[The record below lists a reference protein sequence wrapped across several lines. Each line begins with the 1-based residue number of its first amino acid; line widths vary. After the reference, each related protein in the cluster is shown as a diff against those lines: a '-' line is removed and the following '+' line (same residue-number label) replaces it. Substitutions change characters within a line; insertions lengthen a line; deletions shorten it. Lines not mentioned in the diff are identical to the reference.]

1 MILIVDDEPH
11 VRRLLA
17 AILSRG
23 GYDVA
28 EAGDARSAMP
38 LVARAEA
45 VLLDLGLPDRDGMEL
60 LSDIRRV
67 SAAPVLVVS
76 AREAA
81 AEKVAALDL
90 GADDYVT
97 KPFDG
102 DELLARLRAALRR
115 RGAEP
120 ARAVTAGDVVI
131 DTERRSVTKAGAE
144 VHLTRKEYGLL
155 AMLAAH
161 PGRIVTHAQ
170 LLTAIWGPAHVA
182 DIAYLRVAA
191 RALRVKLEDDPA
203 RPVLIRNEPGI
214 GYRLVV

>member
-23 GYDVA
+23 GYEVA

>member
-38 LVARAEA
+38 LVTRAEA

-144 VHLTRKEYGLL
+144 VHVTRKEYGLL

-203 RPVLIRNEPGI
+203 RPMLIRNEPGI

>member
-38 LVARAEA
+38 LVTRAEA

>member
-38 LVARAEA
+38 LVVRAEA

-203 RPVLIRNEPGI
+203 RPMLIRNEPGI

>member
-17 AILSRG
+17 TILSRG

-28 EAGDARSAMP
+28 EAGDARSAMG
-38 LVARAEA
+38 LVPRAEA
-45 VLLDLGLPDRDGMEL
+45 VLLDLGLPDRDGLEV
-60 LSDIRRV
+60 LSDIRRI
-67 SAAPVLVVS
+67 STAPVLIVS

-115 RGAEP
+115 RGAVP
-120 ARAVTAGDVVI
+120 ARVVTAGDVTI
-131 DTERRSVTKAGAE
+131 DADRRSVTKAGAE
-144 VHLTRKEYGLL
+144 VHLTRKEYALL
-155 AMLAAH
+155 AMLATH

-170 LLTAIWGPAHVA
+170 LLTAIWGPAHVE

-191 RALRVKLEDDPA
+191 RGLRVKLEDDPS

>member
-38 LVARAEA
+38 LVARADA
-45 VLLDLGLPDRDGMEL
+45 VLLDLGLPDRDGLEL

-144 VHLTRKEYGLL
+144 VHLTRKEYCLL

-203 RPVLIRNEPGI
+203 RPMLIRNEPGI

>member
-1 MILIVDDEPH
+1 
-11 VRRLLA
+11 
-17 AILSRG
+17 
-23 GYDVA
+23 
-28 EAGDARSAMP
+28 
-38 LVARAEA
+38 
-45 VLLDLGLPDRDGMEL
+45 
-60 LSDIRRV
+60 
-67 SAAPVLVVS
+67 
-76 AREAA
+76 
-81 AEKVAALDL
+81 
-90 GADDYVT
+90 
-97 KPFDG
+97 
-102 DELLARLRAALRR
+102 
-115 RGAEP
+115 
-120 ARAVTAGDVVI
+120 VTAGDVVI

>member
-28 EAGDARSAMP
+28 EACDARSAMP

-170 LLTAIWGPAHVA
+170 LLTVIWGPAHVA

>member
-1 MILIVDDEPH
+1 
-11 VRRLLA
+11 
-17 AILSRG
+17 
-23 GYDVA
+23 
-28 EAGDARSAMP
+28 MP

-214 GYRLVV
+214 GYRLVVRAACPSSPSPQRKLGSR